1 MSEAI
6 SMLRPACGK
15 NLLLSVHML
24 AAYEYG
30 RVNLK
35 EQTGEIG
42 GHDERAVMGRRRRI
56 GRGGACRNFF
66 AGIVTLDRC
75 VQGVMLGQ
83 SARQWFNKR
92 CLAQSDSRRAPR
104 GTNRLRA

>member
-42 GHDERAVMGRRRRI
+42 GHDERAVM
-56 GRGGACRNFF
+56 RGGGVWAV
-66 AGIVTLDRC
+66 AGRAETP
-75 VQGVMLGQ
+75 
-83 SARQWFNKR
+83 S
-92 CLAQSDSRRAPR
+92 LAS
-104 GTNRLRA
+104 

>member
-42 GHDERAVMGRRRRI
+42 GHDERAVMGRRRWI
-56 GRGGACRNFF
+56 GRRGTRRNFF
-66 AGIVTLDRC
+66 VGIVRLDRC
-75 VQGVMLGQ
+75 VQGVVAWATWGNGGL
-83 SARQWFNKR
+83 S
-92 CLAQSDSRRAPR
+92 LAEHAETPSLAS
-104 GTNRLRA
+104 